1 MPEPQ
6 VEVQA
11 RRGCHSGIM
20 LVQYVCKSVNHLLGY
35 LAVKLEDPHVCE
47 TGVDFNKFL
56 PNMLHFFHLPWL
68 YENID
73 IVSSCYFSLQGV
85 SDVREYL
92 SL

>member
-1 MPEPQ
+1 MASVSIRTC

-11 RRGCHSGIM
+11 RRGCRNGIV
-20 LVQYVCKSVNHLLGY
+20 LVCAKHLLGY

-47 TGVDFNKFL
+47 TGVDLNKFL

-73 IVSSCYFSLQGV
+73 IVSSCYFSFQGV
-85 SDVREYL
+85 SK
-92 SL
+92 